1 MTASQVTA
9 LPAQSSL
16 CGQTGTGSSK
26 PSLPETVCLG
36 ARSCLS
42 PLQLLHWMFQGKI
55 FHQQDCVLCIIFM
68 ENIQFQPWRHEAFV
82 MRPWCCLGLTWV
94 NVGHNSQRPRWWWW
108 HWLVSPLSPP
118 DLNLRTFW
126 WAGSAPGPPTTHQ
139 HGRRQNYDDHVPGK
153 FPCFKSVT
161 QGPRLS
167 ITMICPRGKEK
178 QTELNV

>member
-9 LPAQSSL
+9 LAAQSSL

-26 PSLPETVCLG
+26 LSLPETVCL
-36 ARSCLS
+36 ACAQSCLS

-55 FHQQDCVLCIIFM
+55 SASKTVFCVLYLWKTFNSSPEDMRLLSWHPDVAWVEPDLGKCWAKFPAPGGGGDTGWCLLSLPRSEL
-68 ENIQFQPWRHEAFV
+68 ENILMSRKCTGATDHTPTWAETELWR
-82 MRPWCCLGLTWV
+82 
-94 NVGHNSQRPRWWWW
+94 S
-108 HWLVSPLSPP
+108 
-118 DLNLRTFW
+118 
-126 WAGSAPGPPTTHQ
+126 
-139 HGRRQNYDDHVPGK
+139 PGK

-167 ITMICPRGKEK
+167 ITLICPRGKEK

>member
-94 NVGHNSQRPRWWWW
+94 NVGHSSQTPEVTLAGVSSLSPRSELENILMSRKCTGATDHTPTWAETELWWSRTGKVSLLQVSHTRSQVVNHNDLSQR
-108 HWLVSPLSPP
+108 
-118 DLNLRTFW
+118 
-126 WAGSAPGPPTTHQ
+126 
-139 HGRRQNYDDHVPGK
+139 
-153 FPCFKSVT
+153 
-161 QGPRLS
+161 
-167 ITMICPRGKEK
+167 
-178 QTELNV
+178 

>member
-9 LPAQSSL
+9 LSAQSSL

-26 PSLPETVCLG
+26 LSLPETVCLAC

-55 FHQQDCVLCIIFM
+55 FCQQDRVLCIIFM

-94 NVGHNSQRPRWWWW
+94 NVGHSSQTPVVVT
-108 HWLVSPLSPP
+108 LAGVSSLSPRSELENILMSRKCTGATDHTP
-118 DLNLRTFW
+118 T
-126 WAGSAPGPPTTHQ
+126 WAE
-139 HGRRQNYDDHVPGK
+139 YDDHEES
-153 FPCFKSVT
+153 FPLESVT

-178 QTELNV
+178 QTELNL